1 MGAHSGDDG
10 KRERFEREALP
21 HLDAMYAVALRFTRN
36 PDDANDLVQ
45 ETVLRAF
52 RFFHQYAPGTNCR
65 AWLLTIL
72 YNAFRNGYRRSSHER
87 VFARQE
93 DYERELDRAVASS
106 GELPNDPESLVFSQL
121 LDGEIES
128 ALNGLSEEF
137 RTPILLVDVEELSYL
152 EAAEVLKIPIGT
164 LRSRLSRGRAAMRL
178 ALHNLAGARGLLRR
192 AAGSRK

>member
-21 HLDAMYAVALRFTRN
+21 HLDAMYAVAMRFTRN

-52 RFFHQYAPGTNCR
+52 RFFHQYASGTNCR

-72 YNAFRNGYRRSSHER
+72 YNAFRNGYRRSSHEK
-87 VFARQE
+87 VVAHQE
-93 DYERELDRAVASS
+93 DYERELDRAVAKS
-106 GELPNDPESLVFSQL
+106 GELPNDPETLVFSQL
-121 LDGEIES
+121 LDEEIQS
-128 ALNGLSEEF
+128 ALDGLIEEF
-137 RTPILLVDVEELSYL
+137 RTPILLVDVEELTYQ

-164 LRSRLSRGRAAMRL
+164 LRSRLSRGRATMRR
-178 ALHNLAGARGLLRR
+178 ALHNLATTRGLLRT